1 MSGPKLLVVED
12 DPGIRR
18 LLLRG
23 LRFEGFDV
31 TSADDGPAGLDAALS
46 SAPDLILLDVML
58 PGLSGLE
65 VVRALREQGRDVPV
79 ILLTARSYP
88 EHQID
93 GFEAGADDYVTKP
106 FTLDVLIARVR
117 AHLRRRAQ
125 ETPEA
130 LSVADVTL
138 YPAQHRVTRGG
149 TELPFTAQEFRVLQ
163 VFMACPG
170 QVLSKG
176 VLLDRAWGDTFL
188 GDPNTVET
196 YVKVLRQKLEQTGGT
211 RLIHTVRGAGY
222 VLRAP

>member
-1 MSGPKLLVVED
+1 MSGPKLLVIED

-23 LRFEGFDV
+23 LRFEGFEV
-31 TSADDGPAGLDAALS
+31 TGAEDGPAGLDAAQV
-46 SAPDLILLDVML
+46 AEPDLVLLDVML
-58 PGLSGLE
+58 PGLSGLD

-79 ILLTARSYP
+79 ILLTARTYP

-106 FTLDVLIARVR
+106 FTLDVLVARIR

-149 TELPFTAQEFRVLQ
+149 VDVPLTAQEFRVLQ
-163 VFMACPG
+163 VFMAHPG
-170 QVLSKG
+170 QVLSKS

-188 GDPNTVET
+188 GDPSTVET
-196 YVKVLRQKLEQTGGT
+196 YVKVLRQKLEQAGGT

-222 VLRAP
+222 VLRAA

>member
-1 MSGPKLLVVED
+1 MSRPNILVIED

-18 LLLRG
+18 LLQRG
-23 LRFEGFDV
+23 LTFEGFDV
-31 TSADDGPAGLDAALS
+31 GVAEDGPAGLDAALTG
-46 SAPDLILLDVML
+46 APDLILLDVML
-58 PGLSGLE
+58 PGLSGLN
-65 VVRALREQGRDVPV
+65 VVRALREQGRDTPV
-79 ILLTARSYP
+79 ILLTARTYP

-93 GFEAGADDYVTKP
+93 GFSAGADDYVTKP
-106 FTLDVLIARVR
+106 FTMDVLTARVR

-125 ETPEA
+125 DTPES

-149 TELPFTAQEFRVLQ
+149 TDVTLTAQEFRVLQ
-163 VFMACPG
+163 VFMTSPG
-170 QVLSKG
+170 QVLSKS

-188 GDPNTVET
+188 GDPSTVET
-196 YVKVLRQKLEQTGGT
+196 YVKVLRQKLEQSGGE